1 MIALHLHHRWEAS
14 HGLLLSMCLTTKITG
29 PAKPAPV
36 HHLVGRMSVS
46 LLHCVSF
53 MPFDKYFSAITVS
66 SISLKRL

>member
-1 MIALHLHHRWEAS
+1 LVS
-14 HGLLLSMCLTTKITG
+14 VGFSQLLLAYPVRRTTKITG

-53 MPFDKYFSAITVS
+53 MPFDKYFSAITVF